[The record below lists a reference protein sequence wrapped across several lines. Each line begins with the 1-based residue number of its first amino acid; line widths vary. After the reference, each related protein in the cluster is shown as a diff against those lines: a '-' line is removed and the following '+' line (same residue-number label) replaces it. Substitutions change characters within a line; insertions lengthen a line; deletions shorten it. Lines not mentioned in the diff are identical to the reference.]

1 MGKQPKWVLGA
12 VGAIAV
18 AGVTAA
24 AVITAGGDAAEA
36 APPPDGQVQLA
47 QVADEAEP
55 DALQAAPAAA
65 AKARTVSLI
74 LEYTVT
80 KTCTVHPNYP
90 KDGVIGNDIDWQIA
104 PTDIVAWRYNVN
116 STWSVISDKKY
127 RNTKHPWWGFV
138 HRDCLGTS
146 VGGEHFPTPDSH
158 YPAGEPVPQRI
169 LEGRSGVE
177 ADHYRTVDFRV
188 AEATVTD
195 DHRAVK
201 TMGTLRDAANRFV
214 IGNVFGGWHVHST
227 GRHDH
232 GWTKVY
238 VPNAKRW
245 GWVQDIHLS

>member
-1 MGKQPKWVLGA
+1 MGKQPKWALAVVGA
-12 VGAIAV
+12 VAV
-18 AGVTAA
+18 AGITTAA
-24 AVITAGGDAAEA
+24 VVATGGDQA
-36 APPPDGQVQLA
+36 
-47 QVADEAEP
+47 
-55 DALQAAPAAA
+55 QAAPAAA
-65 AKARTVSLI
+65 AAQAQPDTLKASAAGSRSISLI
-74 LEYTVT
+74 LEYKVT

-90 KDGVIGNDIDWQIA
+90 KDGVIGNDLGWQIA

-116 STWSVISDKKY
+116 STWSMISDKKY

-146 VGGEHFPTPDSH
+146 VGGEHFPTPTSH

-169 LEGRSGVE
+169 LQGRSAVE
-177 ADHYRTVDFRV
+177 ADHYRTVVFRV
-188 AEATVTD
+188 PEGHVTN

-227 GRHDH
+227 NQHDH

-245 GWVQDIHLS
+245 GWVQDIHLA